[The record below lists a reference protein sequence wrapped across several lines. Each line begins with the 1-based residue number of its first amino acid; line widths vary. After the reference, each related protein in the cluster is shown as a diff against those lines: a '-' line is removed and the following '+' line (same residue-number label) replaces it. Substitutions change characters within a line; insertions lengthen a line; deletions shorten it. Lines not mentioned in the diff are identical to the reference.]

1 MAKQIS
7 VIIVAAG
14 SSNRMR
20 LKTNKI
26 FLDLCGQSVIER
38 TINAFVNIP
47 EIFEIILVT
56 KKEFF
61 DDFKDIL
68 NNISINIRLVEGG
81 SSREESTF
89 NGLLKVS
96 RDSNYVICHDG
107 ARPLVSKKTILNV
120 INELESYKAVITGV
134 KSKDTIKVLSSDYEV
149 ISTPDRS
156 SLYNIQTPQAFDKKV
171 LLDGYKK
178 FFEENGFATDDSSI
192 VEKLNVRI
200 KLVEGEYSNIKI
212 TTIEDIYYARVLLER
227 GI

>member
-7 VIIVAAG
+7 VVIVAAG
-14 SSNRMR
+14 SSNRMGLR
-20 LKTNKI
+20 TNKI

-38 TINAFVNIP
+38 TINAFVDIP

-96 RDSNYVICHDG
+96 KDSNYVICHDG

>member
-68 NNISINIRLVEGG
+68 NNISLNIRLVEGG

-96 RDSNYVICHDG
+96 KDSNYVICHDG

>member
-7 VIIVAAG
+7 VVIVAAG
-14 SSNRMR
+14 SSNRMGLR
-20 LKTNKI
+20 TNKI

-38 TINAFVNIP
+38 TINAFVDIP

-81 SSREESTF
+81 PSREGSTF

-96 RDSNYVICHDG
+96 KDSNYVICHDG

>member
-7 VIIVAAG
+7 VVIVAAG
-14 SSNRMR
+14 SSNRMGLR
-20 LKTNKI
+20 TNKI

-38 TINAFVNIP
+38 TIGAFTDIP

-56 KKEFF
+56 RKDFF
-61 DDFKDIL
+61 NDFKNIL
-68 NNISINIRLVEGG
+68 KNISLNIKLVEGG

-96 RDSNYVICHDG
+96 KDSNYVICHDG
-107 ARPLVSKKTILNV
+107 ARPLISKKTILNV
-120 INELESYKAVITGV
+120 INELSNYKAVITGV
-134 KSKDTIKVLSSDYEV
+134 KAKDTMKIISSDFEV
-149 ISTPDRS
+149 VSTPDRR
-156 SLYNIQTPQAFDKKV
+156 SLYNIQTPQAFEKNII
-171 LLDGYKK
+171 LEGYKK
-178 FFEENGFATDDSSI
+178 FFEESAFATDDASI

-212 TTIEDIYYARVLLER
+212 TTIEDIDYAGVLLER

>member
-7 VIIVAAG
+7 VVIVAAG
-14 SSNRMR
+14 SSNRMGLR
-20 LKTNKI
+20 TNKI
-26 FLDLCGQSVIER
+26 FLDLCGQSVIGR
-38 TINAFVNIP
+38 TINAFVDIP

-96 RDSNYVICHDG
+96 KDSNYVICHDG

>member
-7 VIIVAAG
+7 VVIVAAG
-14 SSNRMR
+14 SSNRMGLR
-20 LKTNKI
+20 TNKI

-38 TINAFVNIP
+38 TIGAFTDIP

-56 KKEFF
+56 RKDFF
-61 DDFKDIL
+61 NDFKNIL
-68 NNISINIRLVEGG
+68 KNISLNIKLVEGG

-96 RDSNYVICHDG
+96 KDSNYVICHDG
-107 ARPLVSKKTILNV
+107 ARPLISKKTILNV
-120 INELESYKAVITGV
+120 INELSNYKAVITGV
-134 KSKDTIKVLSSDYEV
+134 KAKDTMKIISSDFEV
-149 ISTPDRS
+149 VSTPDRR
-156 SLYNIQTPQAFDKKV
+156 SLYNIQTPQAFEKNII
-171 LLDGYKK
+171 LEGYKK
-178 FFEENGFATDDSSI
+178 FFEESSFATDDASI

-212 TTIEDIYYARVLLER
+212 TTIEDIDYAGVLLER

>member
-96 RDSNYVICHDG
+96 KDSNYVICHDG

>member
-1 MAKQIS
+1 MTRQIS

-14 SSNRMR
+14 SSNRMGLR
-20 LKTNKI
+20 TNKI

-38 TINAFVNIP
+38 AINSFVDIP

-61 DDFKDIL
+61 KDFKNIL
-68 NNISINIRLVEGG
+68 KNISLNVKLVEGG

-89 NGLLKVS
+89 NGLLNVS
-96 RDSNYVICHDG
+96 KDSNFVICHDG
-107 ARPLVSKKTILNV
+107 ARPLVSKETILNV
-120 INELESYKAVITGV
+120 INELQNYKAVITGV
-134 KSKDTIKVLSSDYEV
+134 KTKDTVKFISSNFEV
-149 ISTPDRS
+149 ISTPDRRL
-156 SLYNIQTPQAFDKKV
+156 LYNIQTPQAFDKKL
-171 LLDGYKK
+171 LLDSYKK
-178 FFEENGFATDDSSI
+178 FFEENNFVTDDSSI

-212 TTIEDIYYARVLLER
+212 TTIEDIIHARELLER

>member
-7 VIIVAAG
+7 VVIVAAG
-14 SSNRMR
+14 SSNRMGLR
-20 LKTNKI
+20 TNKI

-38 TINAFVNIP
+38 TINAFVDIP

-68 NNISINIRLVEGG
+68 NNFSLNIRLVEGG

-96 RDSNYVICHDG
+96 EDSNYVICHDG

-178 FFEENGFATDDSSI
+178 FFKENGFATDDSSI

>member
-7 VIIVAAG
+7 VVIVAAG
-14 SSNRMR
+14 SSNRMGLR
-20 LKTNKI
+20 TNKI

-38 TINAFVNIP
+38 TIGAFTDIP

-56 KKEFF
+56 RKDFF
-61 DDFKDIL
+61 NDFKNIL
-68 NNISINIRLVEGG
+68 KNISLNIKLVEGG

-96 RDSNYVICHDG
+96 KDSNYVICHDG
-107 ARPLVSKKTILNV
+107 ARPLISKKTILNV
-120 INELESYKAVITGV
+120 INELSNYKAVITGV
-134 KSKDTIKVLSSDYEV
+134 KAKDTMKIISSDFEV
-149 ISTPDRS
+149 VSTPDRR
-156 SLYNIQTPQAFDKKV
+156 SLYNIQTPQAFEKNII
-171 LLDGYKK
+171 LEGYKK
-178 FFEENGFATDDSSI
+178 FFEESAFATDDASI

-212 TTIEDIYYARVLLER
+212 TTIEDIDYARVLLER

>member
-7 VIIVAAG
+7 VVIVAAG
-14 SSNRMR
+14 SSNRMGLR
-20 LKTNKI
+20 TNKI

-38 TINAFVNIP
+38 TIGAFTDIP

-56 KKEFF
+56 RKDFF
-61 DDFKDIL
+61 NDFKNIL
-68 NNISINIRLVEGG
+68 KNISLNIKLVEGG

-96 RDSNYVICHDG
+96 KDSNYVICHDG
-107 ARPLVSKKTILNV
+107 ARPLISKKAILNV
-120 INELESYKAVITGV
+120 INELSNYKAVITGV
-134 KSKDTIKVLSSDYEV
+134 KAKDTMKIISSDFEV
-149 ISTPDRS
+149 VSTPDRR
-156 SLYNIQTPQAFDKKV
+156 SLYNIQTPQAFEKNII
-171 LLDGYKK
+171 LEGYKK
-178 FFEENGFATDDSSI
+178 FFEESAFATDDASI

-212 TTIEDIYYARVLLER
+212 TTIEDIDYARVLLER